1 MPASK
6 TEAIESALSELTSML
21 GDLENTIKILG
32 PGQNNADGARWL
44 KLCSVMSSTIEGV
57 IEDLGKTQSDKKRL
71 QLRATMQRYGLKR
84 DRAGE
89 SDDSDVEIDIR
100 RK

>member
-32 PGQNNADGARWL
+32 PGQNNADGARWF

-57 IEDLGKTQSDKKRL
+57 IEDLGKTQSDKKR
-71 QLRATMQRYGLKR
+71 QEATPASCNYAAIWTQARPSR
-84 DRAGE
+84 
-89 SDDSDVEIDIR
+89 
-100 RK
+100 

>member
-21 GDLENTIKILG
+21 GD
-32 PGQNNADGARWL
+32 
-44 KLCSVMSSTIEGV
+44 LCSVMSSTIEGV